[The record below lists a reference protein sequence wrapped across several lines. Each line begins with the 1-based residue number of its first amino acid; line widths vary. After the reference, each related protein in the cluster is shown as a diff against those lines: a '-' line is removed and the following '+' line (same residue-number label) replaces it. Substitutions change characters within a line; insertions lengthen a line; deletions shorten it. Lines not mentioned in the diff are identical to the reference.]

1 MTMNSTADQYT
12 LDRAGSRRAVL
23 PVALVSFAIATV
35 WTVMGAHDTGEI
47 VVVLSVCAVVAG
59 AVFGFVLPRA
69 MREESAPGRALTL
82 SVLGLLLT
90 VPAFWSGLPMI
101 LGSAGA
107 LLGYAGRN
115 AVAGAKGCIAAAVI
129 GALAVMGYLVVYVGD
144 QFFA

>member
-1 MTMNSTADQYT
+1 MNTLTETYS
-12 LDRAGSRRAVL
+12 LDRTGARRAVL
-23 PVALVSFAIATV
+23 PVAVASFAIATF

-47 VVVLSVCAVVAG
+47 VIVLGTCAVVA
-59 AVFGFVLPRA
+59 ATVFGFVLPRA
-69 MREESAPGRALTL
+69 LEQDSAPGRALTL
-82 SVLGLLLT
+82 SIVALLLI
-90 VPAFWSGLPMI
+90 VPAFWSGLPII

-115 AVAGAKGCIAAAVI
+115 AAVGAKGCIAAAVI